1 RVFLLSSCL
10 TTESGTDAWA
20 VSQLLP
26 GRSRD
31 CCPGGLETAAR
42 AVSRL
47 LSGRSRNC
55 CPGRTLATAAGFSCS
70 MVGMRSTSCL
80 AVAAVTVGATL
91 FTAAGATATQLGGT
105 VELGA
110 TKSPVVA
117 PVCPPGVSSSKC
129 TIILTR
135 VTALE
140 TIRDGTVYP
149 TKVSQPGTITAFT
162 VGLSQLSSSKS
173 TQNSYIHYLD
183 GAYGG
188 TARVALTVLAP
199 GGGKK
204 TQWRW
209 KVVAQS
215 PIYHVQP
222 YLGSVVRIP
231 LDRSLPVARGNV
243 VALTT
248 PTWAPILSINLDAK
262 KYAYRQSRQWN
273 CNSPPASNQAQ
284 LTLGRIV
291 GYGCDYPGTRLEYSA
306 TEDLYPLG
314 TKPVSG

>member
-1 RVFLLSSCL
+1 
-10 TTESGTDAWA
+10 
-20 VSQLLP
+20 
-26 GRSRD
+26 
-31 CCPGGLETAAR
+31 
-42 AVSRL
+42 
-47 LSGRSRNC
+47 
-55 CPGRTLATAAGFSCS
+55 
-70 MVGMRSTSCL
+70 MRSTSRFAL
-80 AVAAVTVGATL
+80 AAVTAVAAISSPSALAATQN
-91 FTAAGATATQLGGT
+91 QLGGT

-110 TKSPVVA
+110 THSPIVA

-140 TIRDGTVYP
+140 TLRDGVAYP
-149 TKVSQPGTITAFT
+149 TKVKQAGLITAFT

-173 TQNSYIHYLD
+173 TQNTYIHFLD
-183 GAYGG
+183 STYGG
-188 TARVALTVLAP
+188 TSRLALTILAP
-199 GGGKK
+199 GGRKK

-231 LDRSLPVARGNV
+231 LASPLPVSRGEV

-248 PTWAPILSINLDAK
+248 PTWAPVLTIDINGK
-262 KYAYRQSRQWN
+262 QFAYRQSRKAN
-273 CNSPPASNQAQ
+273 CASPPARSQAQ
-284 LTLGRIV
+284 LTLGANTS
-291 GYGCDYPGTRLEYSA
+291 YACDYPGTRLEYSA

-314 TKPVSG
+314 TKPISG

>member
-1 RVFLLSSCL
+1 
-10 TTESGTDAWA
+10 
-20 VSQLLP
+20 
-26 GRSRD
+26 
-31 CCPGGLETAAR
+31 
-42 AVSRL
+42 
-47 LSGRSRNC
+47 
-55 CPGRTLATAAGFSCS
+55 
-70 MVGMRSTSCL
+70 MVRMRSTSRL
-80 AVAAVTVGATL
+80 AVATVTVGAAI
-91 FTAAGATATQLGGT
+91 FTAAAAAATQGQLGGT

-110 TKSPVVA
+110 AKSPIVA

-140 TIRDGTVYP
+140 TIRDGVIYP
-149 TKVSQPGTITAFT
+149 TKVSQAGAITAFT

-173 TQNSYIHYLD
+173 TQNTYVHYLD
-183 GAYGG
+183 SAYGG

-215 PIYHVQP
+215 PIYHVEP

-231 LDRSLPVARGNV
+231 LDTSLRVVPGDV

-248 PTWAPILSINLDAK
+248 PTWAPVLSIDLDAK
-262 KYAYRQSRQWN
+262 KFAYRQSRQWN
-273 CNSPPASNQAQ
+273 CNNPPSSSQAR
-284 LTLGRIV
+284 LTLGQITS
-291 GYGCDYPGTRLEYSA
+291 YGCDYPGTRLEYSA
-306 TEDLYPLG
+306 TEDL
-314 TKPVSG
+314 

>member
-1 RVFLLSSCL
+1 M
-10 TTESGTDAWA
+10 T
-20 VSQLLP
+20 VS
-26 GRSRD
+26 
-31 CCPGGLETAAR
+31 AAI
-42 AVSRL
+42 
-47 LSGRSRNC
+47 
-55 CPGRTLATAAGFSCS
+55 
-70 MVGMRSTSCL
+70 
-80 AVAAVTVGATL
+80 
-91 FTAAGATATQLGGT
+91 FTAAAAAAPQGQLGGT

-117 PVCPPGVSSSKC
+117 PICPPGVSSSKC

-140 TIRDGTVYP
+140 TIRDGVTYP
-149 TKVSQPGTITAFT
+149 TKVSQAGTITAFT

-173 TQNSYIHYLD
+173 TQNTYIHFLD
-183 GAYGG
+183 SSYGG
-188 TARVALTVLAP
+188 TPRVALTVLAP

-215 PIYHVQP
+215 PVYHVEP

-231 LDRSLPVARGNV
+231 LDTSLRVARGDV

-248 PTWAPILSINLDAK
+248 PTWAPVLSIDLDAK
-262 KYAYRQSRQWN
+262 KFAYRQSRQWN
-273 CNSPPASNQAQ
+273 CNNPPSSSQAQ
-284 LTLGRIV
+284 LTV
-291 GYGCDYPGTRLEYSA
+291 GPTTSYGCDYPGTRLEYSA

-314 TKPVSG
+314 TRPVTS

>member
-1 RVFLLSSCL
+1 
-10 TTESGTDAWA
+10 
-20 VSQLLP
+20 
-26 GRSRD
+26 
-31 CCPGGLETAAR
+31 
-42 AVSRL
+42 
-47 LSGRSRNC
+47 
-55 CPGRTLATAAGFSCS
+55 
-70 MVGMRSTSCL
+70 M
-80 AVAAVTVGATL
+80 VTVGAAI
-91 FTAAGATATQLGGT
+91 FTATAAAAQLGGT

-110 TKSPVVA
+110 TKSPIVA

-140 TIRDGTVYP
+140 TIRDGVTYP
-149 TKVSQPGTITAFT
+149 TKVSQAGAITAFT

-173 TQNSYIHYLD
+173 TQNTYIHYLD
-183 GAYGG
+183 STYGG
-188 TARVALTVLAP
+188 TSRLALTVLAP

-215 PIYHVQP
+215 PIYHVEP

-231 LDRSLPVARGNV
+231 LDTSLRVAPGDV

-248 PTWAPILSINLDAK
+248 PTWAPVLSINLDAK
-262 KYAYRQSRQWN
+262 KFAYRQSRQWN
-273 CNSPPASNQAQ
+273 CGRPPASNQAQ
-284 LTLGRIV
+284 LTVGPIT

-314 TKPVSG
+314 SRPVTS

>member
-1 RVFLLSSCL
+1 
-10 TTESGTDAWA
+10 
-20 VSQLLP
+20 
-26 GRSRD
+26 
-31 CCPGGLETAAR
+31 
-42 AVSRL
+42 
-47 LSGRSRNC
+47 
-55 CPGRTLATAAGFSCS
+55 
-70 MVGMRSTSCL
+70 MVRMRSTPRL
-80 AVAAVTVGATL
+80 AVTAVTVGAAI
-91 FTAAGATATQLGGT
+91 FTAAAAAAPQGQLGGT

-110 TKSPVVA
+110 TKAPIVA

-140 TIRDGTVYP
+140 TIRDGATYP
-149 TKVSQPGTITAFT
+149 TKVTQAGTITAFT
-162 VGLSQLSSSKS
+162 LGLSQLSSSKS
-173 TQNSYIHYLD
+173 TQKSYIHYLD

-209 KVVAQS
+209 KAVAES
-215 PIYHVQP
+215 PVYHVEP

-231 LDRSLPVARGNV
+231 LDTSLRVAPGDV

-248 PTWAPILSINLDAK
+248 PTWAPVLSINLDAK
-262 KYAYRQSRQWN
+262 KFAYRQSRSYN
-273 CNSPPASNQAQ
+273 CTNAAATNQAQ
-284 LTLGRIV
+284 LAV
-291 GYGCDYPGTRLEYSA
+291 GQIASYACNYPGTRLEYSA
-306 TEDLYPLG
+306 TEELYPLG